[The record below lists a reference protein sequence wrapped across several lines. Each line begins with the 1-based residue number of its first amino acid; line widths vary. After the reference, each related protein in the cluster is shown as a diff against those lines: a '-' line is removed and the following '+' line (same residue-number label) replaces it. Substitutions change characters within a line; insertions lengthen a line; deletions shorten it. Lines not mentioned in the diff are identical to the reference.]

1 MSCRPDEC
9 AINGVICCIRSDG
22 ITAFASQTR
31 PKGRVEFETLAR
43 DAQAS
48 CKRRRPMATEAE
60 IALQQ
65 VARVA
70 AGVTLF
76 VQSEM

>member
-1 MSCRPDEC
+1 
-9 AINGVICCIRSDG
+9 
-22 ITAFASQTR
+22 
-31 PKGRVEFETLAR
+31 
-43 DAQAS
+43 
-48 CKRRRPMATEAE
+48 MATEAE

>member
-1 MSCRPDEC
+1 M
-9 AINGVICCIRSDG
+9 RSDG
-22 ITAFASQTR
+22 ATAFTSQTR
-31 PKGRVEFETLAR
+31 PKDRVEFETLAR